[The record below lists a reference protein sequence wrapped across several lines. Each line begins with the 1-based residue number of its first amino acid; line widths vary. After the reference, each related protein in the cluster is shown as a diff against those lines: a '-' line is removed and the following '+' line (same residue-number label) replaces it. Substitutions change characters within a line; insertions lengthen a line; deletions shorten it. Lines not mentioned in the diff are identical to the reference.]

1 MLTLQPRKVMF
12 KVMATSNIHEEIV
25 IKNPSEK
32 LMDLV
37 QRMREHKRIRREE
50 NKVSKPLFTLH
61 A

>member
-1 MLTLQPRKVMF
+1 
-12 KVMATSNIHEEIV
+12 MATSNIHEEIV

-37 QRMREHKRIRREE
+37 QRMREHKRMRREE
-50 NKVSKPLFTLH
+50 NRVSKPLFTLH